1 MAITLMVLASVSA
14 GGSPAAGASLATSLH
29 QFIRDKSQ
37 IFQSDVAE
45 TLTPL
50 LERLAARG
58 TALPA
63 TSTAPG
69 IFYVFDYETGVPRR
83 EVGSFGSIFI
93 ETPQTVGRRNFTV
106 GLAYLHADLTQFDG
120 HDLAGQVDF
129 GSRTP
134 LSNGALLR
142 TALPFDQFA
151 LHTDSLSVFGTY
163 GITDRWDVNVLT
175 PLLYTRLDVQ
185 ARQVAHV
192 KEPTGEVEPLGNTPV
207 SFEGT
212 AVGVGDVLVRTK
224 YRLTDPGTPAS
235 AAVGLTL
242 RTPTGSAG
250 DFQGLGD
257 WTLEPYLSAA
267 RGFGPH
273 ELHGVMGFELNTD
286 DPQRSRVTYGIGGT
300 IRLLSW
306 LSMIVDLFGSSGVTD
321 DTFDFSARG
330 SVPVS
335 DFLTRFETRPPMRR
349 NGEVEVFAFVPRT
362 DIVDVSIGWK
372 VRLWER
378 GSAYVSAV
386 IPVVRDGLRAPVIPA
401 AGIEYTM

>member
-29 QFIRDKSQ
+29 QFIRDNSQ
-37 IFQSDVAE
+37 IFNSDVAE

-50 LERLAARG
+50 LERIAARG

-93 ETPQTVGRRNFTV
+93 ETPQTVGRHTLTL

-120 HDLAGQVDF
+120 DDLAGQLDF
-129 GSRTP
+129 GSRTS
-134 LSNGALLR
+134 LSNGSILR
-142 TALPFDQFA
+142 TSLPFDRFA
-151 LHTDSLSVFGTY
+151 IRTESLSVFGTY
-163 GITDRWDVNVLT
+163 GLTDRWDVNVLT
-175 PLLYTRLDVQ
+175 PLLYTRLDVS
-185 ARQVAHV
+185 ARRVARL
-192 KEPTGEVEPLGNTPV
+192 KGATGDVENDPV
-207 SFEGT
+207 SLEGT

-224 YRLTDPGTPAS
+224 YRLTDQGSPAS

-242 RTPTGSAG
+242 RTPTGSVG

-273 ELHGVMGFELNTD
+273 ELHGVLGFELNTD
-286 DPQRSRVTYGIGGT
+286 DVQRSRVTYGIGAT
-300 IRLLSW
+300 IRLLSS

-321 DTFDFSARG
+321 DTFDFTARG
-330 SVPVS
+330 TVPIS
-335 DFLTRFETRPPMRR
+335 AFLTRFETRPPVTSSR
-349 NGEVEVFAFVPRT
+349 EVEVFAFVPRT
-362 DIVDVSIGWK
+362 DIVDVSVGWK
-372 VRLWER
+372 VRLGER